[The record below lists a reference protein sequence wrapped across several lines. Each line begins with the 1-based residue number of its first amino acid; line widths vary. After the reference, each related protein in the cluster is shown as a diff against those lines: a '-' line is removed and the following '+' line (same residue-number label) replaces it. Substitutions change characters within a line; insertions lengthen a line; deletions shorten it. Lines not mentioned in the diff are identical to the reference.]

1 MRETVGEFT
10 ANELKSKLYS
20 AKYSILGGEY
30 RKSGNPEF
38 NQQIIT
44 ITRFLNNLIDKKN
57 IFAWRW

>member
-30 RKSGNPEF
+30 RKSGNS
-38 NQQIIT
+38 
-44 ITRFLNNLIDKKN
+44 N
-57 IFAWRW
+57 IYLPSLRYVLML